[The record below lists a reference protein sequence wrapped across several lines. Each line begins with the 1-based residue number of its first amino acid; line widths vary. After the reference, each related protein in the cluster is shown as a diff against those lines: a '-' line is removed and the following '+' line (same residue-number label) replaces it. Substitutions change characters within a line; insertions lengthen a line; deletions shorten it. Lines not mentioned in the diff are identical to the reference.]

1 MPKRIVSPADQS
13 NDLDLNLRPKTLIDY
28 VGQKK
33 IKESLKVFIQAAKN
47 RREQLDHVLLSGPPG
62 LGKTTLAHIIAKEMG
77 AGLRVTSGPAIERP
91 GDLCSILTNLED
103 GDILFIDEI
112 HRLRRVAEE
121 TLYPAM
127 EDLSLDLVLG
137 KGASAKTLRL
147 DLPRFTLIGATTK
160 TALISSPLRDRFG
173 MNYRLNFYS
182 LEEIKDILIRSAKI
196 LNISIDENALELLA
210 SSARRTPRIANRLLK
225 RIRDFAEIKASGK
238 INLDVCSKGLES
250 LEIDNLGLDQVD
262 REILDLLAGKFNS
275 QPVGI
280 KTIASAI
287 GEEVDTIEE
296 VYEPYLLQL
305 GFILRTARG
314 RAISKLGQQH
324 IQKQCSK

>member
-275 QPVGI
+275 QPVGL

>member
-275 QPVGI
+275 QPVGL

-324 IQKQCSK
+324 IQKQC

>member
-1 MPKRIVSPADQS
+1 M
-13 NDLDLNLRPKTLIDY
+13 
-28 VGQKK
+28 
-33 IKESLKVFIQAAKN
+33 
-47 RREQLDHVLLSGPPG
+47 
-62 LGKTTLAHIIAKEMG
+62 
-77 AGLRVTSGPAIERP
+77 
-91 GDLCSILTNLED
+91 
-103 GDILFIDEI
+103 
-112 HRLRRVAEE
+112 AEE

-275 QPVGI
+275 QPVGL